1 MKKIRW
7 GIVGLGNI
15 AKKFAADLSLVPDC
29 VLQAVASSDALRAE
43 QFAQKHK
50 AQKAYSNYDQ
60 LFSDPEV
67 DLVYIASLNPK
78 HADLTIRALA
88 GGKGVLC
95 EKPLGMNSAEVDQMI
110 SQASQANL
118 FLMEGL
124 WTRFNPSFNQVKK
137 WIDEGQIG
145 ALRYI
150 HASFSFN
157 GLAKGKDSR
166 LFHPDKG
173 GGSLLDIGIYPLF
186 LAYYFLGIPGEIDA
200 KAHLT
205 EEGVD
210 AQLSSILSYP
220 KAQAMLYSS
229 FIHDQYMGA
238 TLCGEKGEIYMY
250 SRWHEATQVKLVKQG
265 EEQIKSFEFSGLGY
279 TYEIEEANRCFNAN
293 ETQSE
298 KWTWQNSIDLSRLMD
313 AIRAQVGVNYTADTL
328 LPNRKKFN
336 KS

>member
-67 DLVYIASLNPK
+67 DLVYIASLHPK

>member
-15 AKKFAADLSLVPDC
+15 ANKFAADLLLVPDC

-50 AQKAYSNYDQ
+50 AQKAYPNYDQ

-67 DLVYIASLNPK
+67 DLVYIASLHPK

-150 HASFSFN
+150 NSSFSFN
-157 GLAKGKDSR
+157 GLAKGTDSR

-186 LAYYFLGIPGEIDA
+186 WPIIFWASPL
-200 KAHLT
+200 
-205 EEGVD
+205 
-210 AQLSSILSYP
+210 
-220 KAQAMLYSS
+220 
-229 FIHDQYMGA
+229 
-238 TLCGEKGEIYMY
+238 
-250 SRWHEATQVKLVKQG
+250 R
-265 EEQIKSFEFSGLGY
+265 
-279 TYEIEEANRCFNAN
+279 
-293 ETQSE
+293 
-298 KWTWQNSIDLSRLMD
+298 
-313 AIRAQVGVNYTADTL
+313 
-328 LPNRKKFN
+328 
-336 KS
+336 

>member
-67 DLVYIASLNPK
+67 DLVYIASLHPK

-238 TLCGEKGEIYMY
+238 TICGEKGEIYMY

>member
-15 AKKFAADLSLVPDC
+15 ANKFAADLLLVPDC

-67 DLVYIASLNPK
+67 DLVYIASLHPK

-95 EKPLGMNSAEVDQMI
+95 EKPLGMNSAEVDQMV

-336 KS
+336 KG

>member
-95 EKPLGMNSAEVDQMI
+95 EKPLGMNSAEVDQMV

>member
-67 DLVYIASLNPK
+67 DLVYIASLHSK

-250 SRWHEATQVKLVKQG
+250 SRWHEATHVKLVKQG

>member
-67 DLVYIASLNPK
+67 DLVYIASLHPK

-110 SQASQANL
+110 SLASQANL

-265 EEQIKSFEFSGLGY
+265 KEQIKSFEFSGLGY

>member
-67 DLVYIASLNPK
+67 DLVYIASLHPK

-95 EKPLGMNSAEVDQMI
+95 EKPLGMNSAEVDQMV

>member
-67 DLVYIASLNPK
+67 DLVYIASLHPK

-166 LFHPDKG
+166 LVHPDKG

>member
-15 AKKFAADLSLVPDC
+15 ANKFAADLSLVPDC
-29 VLQAVASSDALRAE
+29 VLQAVASSDTLRAE
-43 QFAQKHK
+43 QFAQKHT
-50 AQKAYSNYDQ
+50 AQKAYSNYDH

-67 DLVYIASLNPK
+67 DLVYIASLHPK

-95 EKPLGMNSAEVDQMI
+95 EKPLGMNSAEVNQMI

-150 HASFSFN
+150 NASFSFN

-166 LFHPDKG
+166 LFHPEKG

-186 LAYYFLGIPGEIDA
+186 LAYYFLGIPDEINA
-200 KAHLT
+200 KAQLT

-210 AQLSSILSYP
+210 AQLSTILSYP

-238 TLCGEKGEIYMY
+238 TLCGEKGEIYMH

-293 ETQSE
+293 KTQSD
-298 KWTWQNSIDLSRLMD
+298 KWTWQNSKDLSRLMN

>member
-15 AKKFAADLSLVPDC
+15 ANKFAADLLLVPDC

-67 DLVYIASLNPK
+67 DLVYIASLHPK

-238 TLCGEKGEIYMY
+238 TLCGEKGEIHMY

-293 ETQSE
+293 KTQSE

-313 AIRAQVGVNYTADTL
+313 AIRAQVGVNYTADNL